1 MLDKSFHR
9 KVQSR
14 KIFTHRESF
23 ETIIAKTEEKL
34 SKVSVPLSLCVCLCV
49 FLCGIIK
56 WHVARQ
62 LPQYTHTHAESEK
75 QFILRIRNVA
85 CLVLLLNLQCRL
97 EYKQCHLAHRQ
108 NPSQHSLTEYIDAH
122 NAYVQQLHATN
133 GMLEAYHGDT
143 LPQLMQELE
152 EIHNDLCNIVADSLQ
167 QGADVI
173 AAKVSLPA
181 CPLPPFGQLD

>member
-1 MLDKSFHR
+1 MCANI
-9 KVQSR
+9 V
-14 KIFTHRESF
+14 
-23 ETIIAKTEEKL
+23 
-34 SKVSVPLSLCVCLCV
+34 
-49 FLCGIIK
+49 
-56 WHVARQ
+56 
-62 LPQYTHTHAESEK
+62 YT
-75 QFILRIRNVA
+75 
-85 CLVLLLNLQCRL
+85 QCRL
-97 EYKQCHLAHRQ
+97 DYKQCHLAHRQ

-152 EIHNDLCNIVADSLQ
+152 EIHNDLCNIVSDSLQ

-181 CPLPPFGQLD
+181 RPSTARRRRQGQLD

>member
-1 MLDKSFHR
+1 MF
-9 KVQSR
+9 V
-14 KIFTHRESF
+14 
-23 ETIIAKTEEKL
+23 
-34 SKVSVPLSLCVCLCV
+34 
-49 FLCGIIK
+49 CGIIK

-62 LPQYTHTHAESEK
+62 LPQHTHTHIRRVKK

-85 CLVLLLNLQCRL
+85 CLLHLDNLQCRL
-97 EYKQCHLAHRQ
+97 DYKQCHLAHRQ

-173 AAKVSLPA
+173 AAKVSLSTPPLPSL
-181 CPLPPFGQLD
+181 CPLRATRLIYDYA

>member
-1 MLDKSFHR
+1 M
-9 KVQSR
+9 
-14 KIFTHRESF
+14 
-23 ETIIAKTEEKL
+23 
-34 SKVSVPLSLCVCLCV
+34 
-49 FLCGIIK
+49 
-56 WHVARQ
+56 
-62 LPQYTHTHAESEK
+62 
-75 QFILRIRNVA
+75 
-85 CLVLLLNLQCRL
+85 QCRL
-97 EYKQCHLAHRQ
+97 DYKQCHLAHRQ

-173 AAKVSLPA
+173 AAKVSLSTPPPPPSSSP
-181 CPLPPFGQLD
+181 CPLRATRLIYDYA

>member
-1 MLDKSFHR
+1 M
-9 KVQSR
+9 
-14 KIFTHRESF
+14 
-23 ETIIAKTEEKL
+23 
-34 SKVSVPLSLCVCLCV
+34 
-49 FLCGIIK
+49 
-56 WHVARQ
+56 
-62 LPQYTHTHAESEK
+62 
-75 QFILRIRNVA
+75 
-85 CLVLLLNLQCRL
+85 QCRL

-173 AAKVSLPA
+173 AAKVSLSTSPSS
-181 CPLPPFGQLD
+181 CPPFVQLD